1 MAFNDLILTNL
12 GIVAIFMSLL
22 WIASLVFKDASIVDP
37 FWGAGFVLV
46 AWASAR
52 QLGARDA
59 RSILL
64 VTLVTI
70 WGLRLFGYLAW
81 RNYGKGEDKRYTA
94 MRTKHGERFWWVSL
108 FTVFLLQ
115 GALMWFIS
123 LTIQSGVFWG
133 ETAAIGWVAVL
144 GTVLWAV
151 GFLFESV
158 GDYQMAQ
165 FKARPESKGQVM
177 KEGLWRY
184 TRHPNYFGDFCV
196 WWGLFLVAANANSWW
211 TVASPALMTFL
222 LLKVSGVA
230 LLESDIEERRPEY
243 AEYKRRTNAFFPG
256 WETKP

>member
-1 MAFNDLILTNL
+1 
-12 GIVAIFMSLL
+12 
-22 WIASLVFKDASIVDP
+22 
-37 FWGAGFVLV
+37 
-46 AWASAR
+46 
-52 QLGARDA
+52 
-59 RSILL
+59 
-64 VTLVTI
+64 
-70 WGLRLFGYLAW
+70 
-81 RNYGKGEDKRYTA
+81 
-94 MRTKHGERFWWVSL
+94 
-108 FTVFLLQ
+108 
-115 GALMWFIS
+115 MWFIS